1 VGKRDV
7 AKRKRKRKRCQELFQ
22 RVYDEF
28 EGGQMTVEQNKAVA
42 KRLFEELLDNENVGI
57 LNDLFTEDCVI
68 HRGDLAE
75 PAQGIAGARSIV
87 EKRIQLYRDFQ
98 TTIHQ
103 IIGEGDLVAT
113 RETHKGI
120 HRGQF
125 PTPIGTFDVTGRP
138 IEWTSQVF
146 FRFEGVKIAEMWVA
160 RDELGILRYLGIV
173 LEARQ

>member
-1 VGKRDV
+1 
-7 AKRKRKRKRCQELFQ
+7 
-22 RVYDEF
+22 
-28 EGGQMTVEQNKAVA
+28 MTVADNKALA
-42 KRLFEELLDNENVGI
+42 IRFFEALDAGNLGVLQNI
-57 LNDLFTEDCVI
+57 FTEDCVF
-68 HRGDLAE
+68 HRGDLTE
-75 PAQGIAGARSIV
+75 PARGIAGIRSIV
-87 EKRIQLYRDFQ
+87 EKRVQLYRDFR

-113 RETHKGI
+113 RETHTGI

-146 FRFEGVKIAEMWVA
+146 FRFNGGKITEMWVA
-160 RDELGILRYLGIV
+160 RDELGILRSLGIV

>member
-1 VGKRDV
+1 
-7 AKRKRKRKRCQELFQ
+7 
-22 RVYDEF
+22 
-28 EGGQMTVEQNKAVA
+28 MTVNDNKTLALRFFEVHDTGNI
-42 KRLFEELLDNENVGI
+42 RLLKDI
-57 LNDLFTEDCVI
+57 FTQDCVF
-68 HRGDLAE
+68 HRGDLVESAR
-75 PAQGIAGARSIV
+75 GIPGITSIV
-87 EKRIQLYRDFQ
+87 DKRVQLYRDFR

-113 RETHKGI
+113 RETHTGV

-146 FRFEGVKIAEMWVA
+146 FWFKGGKIAEMWVA
-160 RDELGILRYLGIV
+160 RDELGILRSLGIV

>member
-1 VGKRDV
+1 
-7 AKRKRKRKRCQELFQ
+7 
-22 RVYDEF
+22 
-28 EGGQMTVEQNKAVA
+28 MTVADHKAGSV
-42 KRLFEELLDNENVGI
+42 RFFEALDTGEIELLQNI
-57 LNDLFTEDCVI
+57 FTADCI
-68 HRGDLAE
+68 FHRGDLSE
-75 PAQGIAGARSIV
+75 PAHGLAGICSIV
-87 EKRIQLYRDFQ
+87 EKRVQLYRDFR

-113 RETHKGI
+113 RETHTGI

-146 FRFEGVKIAEMWVA
+146 FRFNGGKITEMWVA
-160 RDELGILRYLGIV
+160 RDELGILRSLGIV

>member
-1 VGKRDV
+1 
-7 AKRKRKRKRCQELFQ
+7 
-22 RVYDEF
+22 
-28 EGGQMTVEQNKAVA
+28 MSVEHNKAVVT
-42 KRLFEELLDNENVGI
+42 RFFEKAQDKGNVGLVDDI
-57 LNDLFTEDCVI
+57 TKPA
-68 HRGDLAE
+68 RGI
-75 PAQGIAGARSIV
+75 PGICSIV
-87 EKRIQLYRDFQ
+87 EKRVQLYRDFR

-113 RETHKGI
+113 RETHTGI

-146 FRFEGVKIAEMWVA
+146 FRFKEGKIAEMWVA
-160 RDELGILRYLGIV
+160 RDELGILRSLGIV

>member
-1 VGKRDV
+1 
-7 AKRKRKRKRCQELFQ
+7 
-22 RVYDEF
+22 
-28 EGGQMTVEQNKAVA
+28 MTVEQNKAVA
-42 KRLFEELLDNENVGI
+42 KRLFGELLDNENVGI

-75 PAQGIAGARSIV
+75 PARGIAGARSIV

-125 PTPIGTFDVTGRP
+125 PTLIGTFDVTGRP
-138 IEWTSQVF
+138 IEWMSQVF
-146 FRFEGVKIAEMWVA
+146 FRFEAGKIAEMHVA
-160 RDELGILRYLGIV
+160 RDELGMIRSLGIV

>member
-1 VGKRDV
+1 
-7 AKRKRKRKRCQELFQ
+7 
-22 RVYDEF
+22 
-28 EGGQMTVEQNKAVA
+28 MTVDDNKALAV
-42 KRLFEELLDNENVGI
+42 RFFEALDTGNTEVLQSI
-57 LNDLFTEDCVI
+57 FTEDCVF
-68 HRGDLAE
+68 HRGDLIE
-75 PAQGIAGARSIV
+75 PARRLAGISSIV
-87 EKRIQLYRDFQ
+87 DKRVQLYRDFR

-113 RETHKGI
+113 RETHEGI

-146 FRFEGVKIAEMWVA
+146 FCFKAGRIAEMWVA
-160 RDELGILRYLGIV
+160 RDELGILRSLGIV